1 MGAIRSFLKK
11 KMYQELGPASFNCKV
26 VAKIMS
32 LLQSNAKK
40 EVLYDLLPPFEKS
53 YNNIDCFK
61 FLCYPCS

>member
-11 KMYQELGPASFNCKV
+11 KLYQELGPASFNCKV

-53 YNNIDCFK
+53 YNNNRLF
-61 FLCYPCS
+61 